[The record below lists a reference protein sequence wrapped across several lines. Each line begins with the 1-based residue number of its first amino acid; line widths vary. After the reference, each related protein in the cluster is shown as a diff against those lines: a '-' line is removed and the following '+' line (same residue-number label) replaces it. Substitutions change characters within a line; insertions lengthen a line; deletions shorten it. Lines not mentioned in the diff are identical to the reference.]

1 MGLMSEAE
9 QVAGDSGRGGL
20 VILEILAA
28 ANVQTSRS
36 EIKKILEGLRH
47 VDLLPKT
54 VQSKLRGHLRD
65 EVTAVP

>member
-1 MGLMSEAE
+1 MCAGRNDSLPKARMGLMSEAE

-47 VDLLPKT
+47 VDLLPK
-54 VQSKLRGHLRD
+54 
-65 EVTAVP
+65 